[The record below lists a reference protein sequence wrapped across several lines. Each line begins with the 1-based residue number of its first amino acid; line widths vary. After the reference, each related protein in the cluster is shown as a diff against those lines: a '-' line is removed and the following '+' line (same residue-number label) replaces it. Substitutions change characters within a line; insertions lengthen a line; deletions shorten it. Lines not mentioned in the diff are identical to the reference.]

1 MKVRALD
8 GQLVLS
14 GFEGID
20 VPRQRR
26 REKGS
31 RKKES
36 STEAELYRGL
46 QDLQSG
52 RKFSKR
58 E

>member
-1 MKVRALD
+1 
-8 GQLVLS
+8 LS
-14 GFEGID
+14 EFEGID
-20 VPRQRR
+20 VRGECYA
-26 REKGS
+26 EKGGG
-31 RKKES
+31 KKRARP
-36 STEAELYRGL
+36 EAELYRGL

>member
-1 MKVRALD
+1 
-8 GQLVLS
+8 LS
-14 GFEGID
+14 EFEGIS
-20 VPRQRR
+20 VPKARDKSVGKK
-26 REKGS
+26 REPD
-31 RKKES
+31 R
-36 STEAELYRGL
+36 EAELYRGL